1 MCITYLVMH
10 VGMKSF
16 PQKSWPKSYGQSSGK
31 KLTQNK
37 EGFLLRS
44 RLADGT
50 LIKFPRLLPWNRKS
64 SPLCRTLRLTRKS
77 ILIKK
82 KKFKKKEAKWY
93 SFDVYFHLS
102 TKYDCIEVM
111 SIIRQWPT
119 WLECVQLH
127 NLQPKIS
134 HAIISLE
141 NWKPQLMLLIQHREK
156 ENFLQF

>member
-82 KKFKKKEAKWY
+82 IKKKKKKQ
-93 SFDVYFHLS
+93 SS
-102 TKYDCIEVM
+102 TASTYIFTCLQ
-111 SIIRQWPT
+111 STTACRWWPT

-127 NLQPKIS
+127 NLQPMIS

-156 ENFLQF
+156 DILNIIAIN

>member
-1 MCITYLVMH
+1 MCIAYLVMH
-10 VGMKSF
+10 VVMKSF
-16 PQKSWPKSYGQSSGK
+16 PQKSWLKSYGQSSGM

-50 LIKFPRLLPWNRKS
+50 LIKFPWLLPWNRKS

-82 KKFKKKEAKWY
+82 EKWY

-102 TKYDCIEVM
+102 TKYDYIEVM

-119 WLECVQLH
+119 WLERVQLH
-127 NLQPKIS
+127 NLQPMIS

-156 ENFLQF
+156 DIFLQF

>member
-1 MCITYLVMH
+1 
-10 VGMKSF
+10 MKSF
-16 PQKSWPKSYGQSSGK
+16 PQKSWPKSYGQSSGN

-82 KKFKKKEAKWY
+82 TTTTTTKKK
-93 SFDVYFHLS
+93 
-102 TKYDCIEVM
+102 M
-111 SIIRQWPT
+111 
-119 WLECVQLH
+119 VQLRRIFSLVYKVRLHRGDEH
-127 NLQPKIS
+127 N
-134 HAIISLE
+134 
-141 NWKPQLMLLIQHREK
+141 
-156 ENFLQF
+156 

>member
-1 MCITYLVMH
+1 MCITYFVMH

-50 LIKFPRLLPWNRKS
+50 LIKFPWLLPWNRKS
-64 SPLCRTLRLTRKS
+64 FPLCRTLRLTRKS

-82 KKFKKKEAKWY
+82 AKWY

-102 TKYDCIEVM
+102 TKYDCIEAM

-127 NLQPKIS
+127 NLQPMIS

-156 ENFLQF
+156 DIFLQF

>member
-1 MCITYLVMH
+1 MCIAYLVMH

-37 EGFLLRS
+37 EGVLLRS

-82 KKFKKKEAKWY
+82 KEKKKKQNGTA
-93 SFDVYFHLS
+93 S
-102 TKYDCIEVM
+102 TYIFTCLQSSRGNE
-111 SIIRQWPT
+111 
-119 WLECVQLH
+119 H
-127 NLQPKIS
+127 N
-134 HAIISLE
+134 
-141 NWKPQLMLLIQHREK
+141 
-156 ENFLQF
+156 

>member
-1 MCITYLVMH
+1 
-10 VGMKSF
+10 MKPF

-37 EGFLLRS
+37 EGVLLRS

-82 KKFKKKEAKWY
+82 KKKKKKKK
-93 SFDVYFHLS
+93 SKMVQLRRIFSLVY
-102 TKYDCIEVM
+102 KVVEVM
-111 SIIRQWPT
+111 SIIRQ
-119 WLECVQLH
+119 
-127 NLQPKIS
+127 
-134 HAIISLE
+134 
-141 NWKPQLMLLIQHREK
+141 
-156 ENFLQF
+156 

>member
-1 MCITYLVMH
+1 
-10 VGMKSF
+10 MKSF

-37 EGFLLRS
+37 GGFLLRP

-82 KKFKKKEAKWY
+82 KKKQKKQNGTA
-93 SFDVYFHLS
+93 S
-102 TKYDCIEVM
+102 TYIF
-111 SIIRQWPT
+111 
-119 WLECVQLH
+119 
-127 NLQPKIS
+127 
-134 HAIISLE
+134 
-141 NWKPQLMLLIQHREK
+141 REK
-156 ENFLQF
+156 KFFFSFS

>member
-1 MCITYLVMH
+1 MCIAYLVMH

-82 KKFKKKEAKWY
+82 KKKKKSKMVQLRRIF
-93 SFDVYFHLS
+93 SLVY
-102 TKYDCIEVM
+102 KVVEVM
-111 SIIRQWPT
+111 SIIRQWRT

-127 NLQPKIS
+127 NLQPVIS

-141 NWKPQLMLLIQHREK
+141 NWRPQLMLLIQHREK
-156 ENFLQF
+156 

>member
-1 MCITYLVMH
+1 MKEKLTAVNAHYTCITYLVMH

-16 PQKSWPKSYGQSSGK
+16 PQKSWTKSHGQSSGK

-44 RLADGT
+44 RFADGT

-82 KKFKKKEAKWY
+82 KETKKAKWY
-93 SFDVYFHLS
+93 SFDVYF
-102 TKYDCIEVM
+102 
-111 SIIRQWPT
+111 QG
-119 WLECVQLH
+119 
-127 NLQPKIS
+127 
-134 HAIISLE
+134 
-141 NWKPQLMLLIQHREK
+141 K
-156 ENFLQF
+156 EIFLQL

>member
-1 MCITYLVMH
+1 
-10 VGMKSF
+10 MKPF

-44 RLADGT
+44 RFADGT

-82 KKFKKKEAKWY
+82 KKKEKKKKQNGTA
-93 SFDVYFHLS
+93 S
-102 TKYDCIEVM
+102 TYIFTCLQSSRGNE
-111 SIIRQWPT
+111 
-119 WLECVQLH
+119 H
-127 NLQPKIS
+127 N
-134 HAIISLE
+134 
-141 NWKPQLMLLIQHREK
+141 
-156 ENFLQF
+156 

>member
-1 MCITYLVMH
+1 
-10 VGMKSF
+10 MKSF

-37 EGFLLRS
+37 GGFLLRP

-82 KKFKKKEAKWY
+82 KKKKKK
-93 SFDVYFHLS
+93 
-102 TKYDCIEVM
+102 KKNKM
-111 SIIRQWPT
+111 
-119 WLECVQLH
+119 VQLRRIFSLVYKVRLHRGDEH
-127 NLQPKIS
+127 N
-134 HAIISLE
+134 
-141 NWKPQLMLLIQHREK
+141 
-156 ENFLQF
+156 

>member
-37 EGFLLRS
+37 EGFLPRS
-44 RLADGT
+44 RLADGI
-50 LIKFPRLLPWNRKS
+50 LIKFPRLLPLNRKS

-82 KKFKKKEAKWY
+82 FKKKRK
-93 SFDVYFHLS
+93 
-102 TKYDCIEVM
+102 M
-111 SIIRQWPT
+111 
-119 WLECVQLH
+119 VQLRRVFSLVYKVRLHIGDEH
-127 NLQPKIS
+127 N
-134 HAIISLE
+134 
-141 NWKPQLMLLIQHREK
+141 
-156 ENFLQF
+156 